1 MNQPLF
7 ATKCREKKMKKNIRH
22 QNLTNAQNTTTQHF
36 SLNDY

>member
-1 MNQPLF
+1 
-7 ATKCREKKMKKNIRH
+7 MKKNIRH